1 MSEASKNIIN
11 RREALR
17 RTALMLGGAISA
29 PTILGFLSGCSASSS
44 ATAKNFSP
52 EQIKFLGQVSEIM
65 IPETDTPG
73 ALEVGVPQFMD
84 DMIFTIWEEEDRNDF
99 ITKMTEFQNKAEQ
112 ELGKPFTE
120 ASAQEQKDFIYKEHE
135 AVFGGNVDWNGP
147 RPFMWLMKEN
157 TIAGYFSSEVGMTQ
171 VLQYTQVPGYYSGCI
186 TFEEAGGKVWAR

>member
-29 PTILGFLSGCSASSS
+29 PTVLGFLSGCSASSGVS
-44 ATAKNFSP
+44 AKNFSP
-52 EQIKFLGQVSEIM
+52 EQIKFLGQVSEII
-65 IPETDTPG
+65 IPKTDTPG

-84 DMIFTIWEEEDRNDF
+84 DMIFTIWEEEDRNEF
-99 ITKMTEFQNKAEQ
+99 INKMTDFQKKAEK
-112 ELGKPFTE
+112 ELGKSFTE
-120 ASAQEQKDFIYKEHE
+120 ATPQEQQDFIYKEHE
-135 AVFGGNVDWNGP
+135 AVFGGNVDWDGP

-171 VLQYTQVPGYYSGCI
+171 VLQYTQVPGEYNGCI